1 MKNLRKF
8 VLSALLLCG
17 VSFLM
22 KTVGVSF
29 NVYVSNRAG
38 AEAMG
43 LYSLLSG
50 VYGFALTFATSGI
63 SLATM
68 RLVAEALGVGDTA
81 RVRKSLTCCL
91 VYSLSFGGVATLLL
105 FFLAKPIALY
115 LLDDM
120 RTLLPIRILSLSL
133 LPISLS
139 SVCNGYF
146 TAVRRVHKNAVVQVS
161 EQAIRIFSISFF
173 LTRLLPYGIEAA
185 CIALAAGGVV
195 SDFASF
201 SLAFLAFL
209 RDKKKRGTTSIT
221 SSSKTTK
228 GIPKKLLEIALP
240 VAFSAYARSG
250 LISLEHMLIPI
261 GLRKS
266 GNSRQAALATYGRL
280 QSMVLPIILFS
291 SAIISSFAGILI
303 PEVTECRVQHNRRQ
317 IQYVSERVVQLSLL
331 FSIGVAGIMIFFSR
345 ELGDVI
351 YPNQNTAPYIR
362 MLAPLI
368 PIMYIDSGVDAVL
381 KGMGEQVYSMTVNI
395 IDAALS
401 VILVWFLVPRF
412 GIYGYIVTI
421 YVTETVN
428 TVLSVSKLLTVS
440 HMKPKLTKCL
450 IGPLFCIVLATSIS
464 KLLLSLSGTYT
475 ASVLGLTL
483 HILLV
488 VSLYLLL
495 LILFSV
501 FDKQDV
507 EWLFG
512 IFKSKEKNNSCTAER
527 TGVKFNQNNEPRR
540 SPCQESQDRR

>member
-38 AEAMG
+38 AETMG

-68 RLVAEALGVGDTA
+68 RLVAEALGVGDPT
-81 RVRKSLTCCL
+81 RTRKSLKCCL
-91 VYSLSFGGVATLLL
+91 IYSLSFGGAATLLL
-105 FFLAKPIALY
+105 FFLAKPIALH

-120 RTLLPIRILSLSL
+120 RTLVPIRILTLSL
-133 LPISLS
+133 MPISLS
-139 SVCNGYF
+139 SVFSGYF
-146 TAVRRVHKNAVVQVS
+146 TAVRSVHKNAFVQIS

-185 CIALAAGGVV
+185 CIALAAGGVI
-195 SDFASF
+195 SDFVSF
-201 SLAFLAFL
+201 LLALIEFL
-209 RDKKKRGTTSIT
+209 RDQKKHETANIVTND
-221 SSSKTTK
+221 TK
-228 GIPKKLLEIALP
+228 AEKIPKKLLGIALP

-266 GNSRQAALATYGRL
+266 GNSREVALATYGRL

-291 SAIISSFAGILI
+291 SALITSFAGILI
-303 PEVTECRVQHNRRQ
+303 PEITECRVQNNKRQ
-317 IQYVSERVVQLSLL
+317 IQYISERMIQLSLL
-331 FSIGVAGIMIFFSR
+331 FSIGVAGVLIFFSN
-345 ELGDVI
+345 ELGNVI

-381 KGMGEQVYSMTVNI
+381 KGMGKQVYSMTVNI
-395 IDAALS
+395 IDAGLS
-401 VILVWFLVPRF
+401 VILVWFLVPQF
-412 GIYGYIVTI
+412 GIYGYIATI
-421 YVTETVN
+421 YATETVN
-428 TVLSVSKLLTVS
+428 TILSVSKLLEIS
-440 HMKPKLTKCL
+440 HMKPRLLKCL
-450 IGPLFCIVLATSIS
+450 VGPLFCIVSATAIA
-464 KLLLSLSGTYT
+464 KPLLSLSGTCEAT
-475 ASVLGLTL
+475 ALGLTL
-483 HILLV
+483 HILLLA
-488 VSLYLLL
+488 SLYV
-495 LILFSV
+495 LFLVLCSV
-501 FDKQDV
+501 FDKKDM
-507 EWLFG
+507 EWIFG
-512 IFKSKEKNNSCTAER
+512 IFKKKEKTPASVSLA
-527 TGVKFNQNNEPRR
+527 GSKFNQNDEPRR
-540 SPCQESQDRR
+540 SPYQEAQDRR

>member
-50 VYGFALTFATSGI
+50 VYGFALTFATSGV

-68 RLVAEALGVGDTA
+68 RLVAEALGVEDTS
-81 RVRKSLTCCL
+81 RVRRSLRCCL
-91 VYSLSFGGVATLLL
+91 IYSLSFGGAATLLL
-105 FFLAKPIALY
+105 FFLAKPIAY
-115 LLDDM
+115 HLLDDM
-120 RTLLPIRILSLSL
+120 RTLIPIRILSLSL

-139 SVCNGYF
+139 SVFGGYF
-146 TAVRRVHKNAVVQVS
+146 TAVRRVHKNAIVQVS

-185 CIALAAGGVV
+185 CIALAAGGVI
-195 SDFASF
+195 SDFLSF
-201 SLAFLAFL
+201 LLAFAGFL
-209 RDKKKRGTTSIT
+209 HDNKKR
-221 SSSKTTK
+221 KMAKVVLKDTK
-228 GIPKKLLEIALP
+228 EEKMPKKLLEIALP

-266 GNSRQAALATYGRL
+266 GNSRETALAAYGRL

-291 SAIISSFAGILI
+291 SALISSFAGILI
-303 PEVTECRVQHNRRQ
+303 PEVTECRVKNNKRQ
-317 IQYVSERVVQLSLL
+317 IQYISERVVQLSLL
-331 FSIGVAGIMIFFSR
+331 FSIGVAGIMIFFSK

-381 KGMGEQVYSMTVNI
+381 KGMGKQVYSMTVNI
-395 IDAALS
+395 IDAGLS
-401 VILVWFLVPRF
+401 VILVWFLVPRL
-412 GIYGYIVTI
+412 GILGYIITI
-421 YVTETVN
+421 YATETVN
-428 TVLSVSKLLTVS
+428 TILSVSKLLSVS
-440 HMKPKLTKCL
+440 HMKPRLIKCL
-450 IGPLFCIVLATSIS
+450 IGPLFCIVGATVIA
-464 KLLLSLSGTYT
+464 KPLLSLSGPYE
-475 ASVLGLTL
+475 ASALRLTL

-488 VSLYLLL
+488 IALYVLLL
-495 LILFSV
+495 TLCSV
-501 FDKQDV
+501 FDRKDM

-512 IFKSKEKNNSCTAER
+512 IFKKSENSCTPKAC
-527 TGVKFNQNNEPRR
+527 R
-540 SPCQESQDRR
+540 SQIQSK

>member
-68 RLVAEALGVGDTA
+68 RLVAEALGVGDNA
-81 RVRKSLTCCL
+81 RVRKSLRCCL
-91 VYSLSFGGVATLLL
+91 VYSLSFGGAATLLL
-105 FFLAKPIALY
+105 FFLAKPIAVH

-120 RTLLPIRILSLSL
+120 RTLVPIRILSLSL

-139 SVCNGYF
+139 SVFNGYF
-146 TAVRRVHKNAVVQVS
+146 TAVRRVHKNAFVQVS

-195 SDFASF
+195 SDFAAF
-201 SLAFLAFL
+201 TLAFIAFV
-209 RDKKKRGTTSIT
+209 RDKRKRGVPSSVSNPTS
-221 SSSKTTK
+221 TK
-228 GIPKKLLEIALP
+228 EIPKKLLEIALP

-266 GNSRQAALATYGRL
+266 GNSRETALAAYGRL

-291 SAIISSFAGILI
+291 SALISSFAGILI
-303 PEVTECRVQHNRRQ
+303 PEVTECRVKNNKRQ
-317 IQYVSERVVQLSLL
+317 IRYISERVVQLSLL

-351 YPNQNTAPYIR
+351 YPGQNTAPYIR

-381 KGMGEQVYSMTVNI
+381 KGMGKQVYSMTVNI
-395 IDAALS
+395 IDAGLS

-412 GIYGYIVTI
+412 GIYGYIITI
-421 YVTETVN
+421 YATETIN
-428 TVLSVSKLLTVS
+428 TILSVSKLLSVS
-440 HMKPKLTKCL
+440 HMRPKLLKCL
-450 IGPLFCIVLATSIS
+450 VGPLFCIVGATAIA
-464 KLLLSLSGTYT
+464 KLLLSFSGGYEATALS
-475 ASVLGLTL
+475 LTL

-488 VSLYLLL
+488 VSLYILFLLL
-495 LILFSV
+495 SSV
-501 FDKQDV
+501 FDKKDM

-512 IFKSKEKNNSCTAER
+512 IFKSENKVSEK
-527 TGVKFNQNNEPRR
+527 K
-540 SPCQESQDRR
+540 